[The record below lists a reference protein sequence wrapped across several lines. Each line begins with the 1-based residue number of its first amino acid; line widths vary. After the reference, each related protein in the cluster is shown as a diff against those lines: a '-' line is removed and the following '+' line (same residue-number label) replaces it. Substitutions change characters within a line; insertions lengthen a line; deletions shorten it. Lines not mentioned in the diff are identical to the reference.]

1 MKFSRYCLGLST
13 ALFAAG
19 LLLSG
24 SVASAAKTQV
34 EGTPVPTAPK
44 PDFSRAQYLIGT
56 WTCSDLSSRRPG
68 PFTTTQ
74 VYSMDPT
81 GYWLLRDDTIHK
93 ASWIPRDFHSQTR
106 ITYDAR
112 AKKLVRITYGDQ
124 GGYSLATAPMTAGNQ
139 LTYTFVSQTKAAD
152 VSSYAPEIFTK
163 VSDTKKT
170 LTTSFTE
177 NNGRVVTV
185 KETCT
190 KS

>member
-1 MKFSRYCLGLST
+1 MKISRYCFS
-13 ALFAAG
+13 LFTTLLVAG
-19 LLLSG
+19 SI
-24 SVASAAKTQV
+24 ASAAEPRV
-34 EGTPVPTAPK
+34 EGTPVPTPPK
-44 PDFSRAQYLIGT
+44 PDFSRAQFLIGT

-81 GYWLLRDDTIHK
+81 GYWIVRDDTIHK
-93 ASWIPRDFHSQTR
+93 ASWIPRDVHSQTR
-106 ITYDAR
+106 ITYDLR
-112 AKKLVRITYGDQ
+112 AKKIIRMTHGDQ
-124 GGYSLATAPMTAGNQ
+124 GGYALATAPMTTGNQ
-139 LTYTFVSQTKAAD
+139 LTFTYVAQTKAAD
-152 VSSYAPEIFTK
+152 IASYAPEIFTT

-177 NNGRVVTV
+177 NNGRVVSV

>member
-1 MKFSRYCLGLST
+1 MKLSRCCFGLLT
-13 ALFAAG
+13 ALLMAG
-19 LLLSG
+19 SI
-24 SVASAAKTQV
+24 ASAAETKV
-34 EGTPVPTAPK
+34 EGTPVPAVPK

-56 WTCSDLSSRRPG
+56 WTCSDVSSRRPA

-74 VYSMDPT
+74 IYSMDPT

-93 ASWIPRDFHSQTR
+93 ASWIPRDFHNQTR

-112 AKKLVRITYGDQ
+112 AKTIVRITYGDQ
-124 GGYSLATAPMTAGNQ
+124 GGYSLATAPMTTGNE
-139 LTYTFVSQTKAAD
+139 LTYTYVAQTKAAD
-152 VSSYAPEIFTK
+152 ITSYAPEIFTK
-163 VSDTKKT
+163 VSSTKKT

>member
-1 MKFSRYCLGLST
+1 MNVSRYCFT
-13 ALFAAG
+13 VFAALFVAG
-19 LLLSG
+19 LLVSG
-24 SVASAAKTQV
+24 SVASAAGTQV

-44 PDFSRAQYLIGT
+44 PDFSKAQYLVGT

-74 VYSMDPT
+74 VYSMDPS
-81 GYWLLRDDTIHK
+81 GYWIIRDDTIHK
-93 ASWIPRDFHSQTR
+93 ASWIPRDVHNQTR
-106 ITYDAR
+106 ITYDSR
-112 AKKLVRITYGDQ
+112 AKKLIRITYGDQ
-124 GGYSLATAPMTAGNQ
+124 GGYSLATAPMSDGNQ
-139 LTYTFVSQTKAAD
+139 LTYTYVSQTKAPDIA
-152 VSSYAPEIFTK
+152 SYAPEIFTK